1 MWETGMSEGT
11 DETREA
17 GGTAHSGEA
26 AETIPAPEKA
36 RQRDWVPSLIWLI
49 PILAAV
55 IGISLAVKTWVQRG
69 PEITIVFSSAEGLEA
84 GKTKVKY
91 KEVEI
96 GTVQSIMLS
105 KDRTHVLASVQLKKE
120 AESFAAAD
128 SRFWVVRPRIAG
140 SGVSGLSTL
149 LSGAYICADAG
160 VATEKADTF
169 TGLEVPPTITRD
181 VSGKQYVLHAADI
194 GSLDI
199 GSPIYYRRI
208 KVGQVTAFDLDENGK
223 GITIRIFVNAPYD
236 KFIGMNTRFW
246 HASGFDMQINAG
258 GFTFNT
264 QSLATVV
271 LGGLSFQSPDDEP
284 GPPAKENTAFALVES
299 QTEALKE
306 PDGESE
312 VILLDFKQSVRGL
325 TPGAEVSFR
334 GRVLGHV
341 KSIGIEYDPKQREF
355 SMPVLVEVYPARLGQ
370 KFAEYRK
377 QSKDTPQQRLQ
388 FMINRGLYAQLR
400 TGNLLT
406 GQVYIALDFFPKAIS
421 ANAAK
426 KDASS
431 NIAGKDI
438 STTLLQLPTIPSN
451 AEEIQTQISE
461 IALKLSKVPFDQ
473 IGNEMQ
479 QSLKVLKQTLNS
491 TGQLAEKLNND
502 VAPEITVAM
511 KDVRKT
517 LNAAERTLSEDAP
530 LQQDLRQTL
539 QELARAAASLRILTD
554 YFERHPESVIRGKR
568 GDKQ

>member
-1 MWETGMSEGT
+1 MSEGT

-17 GGTAHSGEA
+17 RGAAHSKEA
-26 AETIPAPEKA
+26 AEAIPVPEKV
-36 RQRDWVPSLIWLI
+36 RQRSWVPSLIWLI
-49 PILAAV
+49 PLLAAV
-55 IGISLAVKTWVQRG
+55 IGISLVVKTWVQRG
-69 PEITIVFSSAEGLEA
+69 PEITILFSSAEGLEA

-91 KEVEI
+91 KEVQI

-149 LSGAYICADAG
+149 LSGAYIGADAG
-160 VATEKADTF
+160 VATEKADQF

-208 KVGQVTAFDLDENGK
+208 KVGQVAAFGLDEDGK
-223 GITIRIFVNAPYD
+223 AITIRIFVNAPYD

-246 HASGFDMQINAG
+246 HASGFDMQINTG

-264 QSLATVV
+264 QSLATVL

-284 GPPAKENTAFALVES
+284 GPTAKENTVFALVES

-312 VILLDFKQSVRGL
+312 IILLDFKQSVRGL

-334 GRVLGHV
+334 GLVLGHV

-355 SMPVLVEVYPARLGQ
+355 SMPVLLEIYPARLGQ
-370 KFAEYRK
+370 KFAESRQ
-377 QSKDTPQQRLQ
+377 QSKFTPQQRLQ

-431 NIAGKDI
+431 NIAGKGT

-461 IALKLSKVPFDQ
+461 MALKLSKVPFDQ
-473 IGNEMQ
+473 IGNELQ

-502 VAPEITVAM
+502 VAPEISVAM

-539 QELARAAASLRILTD
+539 QELTRAAVSLRILTD
-554 YFERHPESVIRGKR
+554 YLERHPESVIRGKR

>member
-1 MWETGMSEGT
+1 MSEGT

-17 GGTAHSGEA
+17 RGAAHSKEA
-26 AETIPAPEKA
+26 AEAIPVPEKV
-36 RQRDWVPSLIWLI
+36 RQRSWVPSLIWLI
-49 PILAAV
+49 PLLAAV

-69 PEITIVFSSAEGLEA
+69 PEITILFSSAEGLEA

-91 KEVEI
+91 KEVQI

-149 LSGAYICADAG
+149 LSGAYIGADAG
-160 VATEKADTF
+160 VATEKADQF
-169 TGLEVPPTITRD
+169 TGLEVPPTITRG

-208 KVGQVTAFDLDENGK
+208 KVGQVTAFGLDEDGK
-223 GITIRIFVNAPYD
+223 AITIRIFVNAPYD
-236 KFIGMNTRFW
+236 KFIGINTRFW

-264 QSLATVV
+264 QSLATVL

-284 GPPAKENTAFALVES
+284 GPTAKENTVFALVES

-312 VILLDFKQSVRGL
+312 IILLDFKQSVRGL

-334 GRVLGHV
+334 GLVLGHV

-355 SMPVLVEVYPARLGQ
+355 SMPVLLEIYPARLGQ

-377 QSKDTPQQRLQ
+377 QSKYTPQQRLQ

-431 NIAGKDI
+431 NIAGKGT

-461 IALKLSKVPFDQ
+461 MALKLSKVPFDQ
-473 IGNEMQ
+473 IGNELQ

-502 VAPEITVAM
+502 VAPEIAVAM

-539 QELARAAASLRILTD
+539 QELTRAAVSLRILTD
-554 YFERHPESVIRGKR
+554 YLERHPESVIRGKR

>member
-1 MWETGMSEGT
+1 MSEGT
-11 DETREA
+11 DETREV
-17 GGTAHSGEA
+17 GGTARPGEA

-69 PEITIVFSSAEGLEA
+69 PEITIIFNSAEGLEA

-91 KEVEI
+91 KEVDI
-96 GTVQSIMLS
+96 GTVQSLMLS
-105 KDRTHVLASVQLKKE
+105 DDRSHVLVSVQLKRE
-120 AESFAAAD
+120 AKSFTVAD

-149 LSGAYICADAG
+149 LFGSYIGADAG

-169 TGLEVPPTITRD
+169 TGLEVPPIITRGA
-181 VSGKQYVLHAADI
+181 SGKQYALHASNI
-194 GSLDI
+194 GSVDI
-199 GSPIYYRRI
+199 GSPVYYRRV
-208 KVGQVTAFDLDENGK
+208 KAGQVTAFDLDDDGK
-223 GITIRIFVNAPYD
+223 GITVRIFINTPYD
-236 KFIGMNTRFW
+236 KFIGINTRFW
-246 HASGFDMQINAG
+246 HASGFDMQLSAT
-258 GFTFNT
+258 GFTLNT
-264 QSLATVV
+264 QSLASVV
-271 LGGLSFQSPDDEP
+271 LGGLSFQSPDDDP
-284 GPPAKENTAFALVES
+284 GPPAKENTAFVLAES
-299 QTEALKE
+299 EAEALKE
-306 PDGESE
+306 PDGQSE
-312 VILLDFKQSVRGL
+312 IILLDFKQSVRGL

-334 GRVLGHV
+334 GLVLGHV

-370 KFAEYRK
+370 KYVEDRM

-388 FMINRGLYAQLR
+388 FMINRGLCAQLR
-400 TGNLLT
+400 TGNFLT
-406 GQVYIALDFFPKAIS
+406 REVYIAFDFFPKAIS
-421 ANAAK
+421 ASAGK
-426 KDASS
+426 KDASRS
-431 NIAGKDI
+431 IAGEDT
-438 STTLLQLPTIPSN
+438 SHVLLQLPTIPSSVD
-451 AEEIQTQISE
+451 EIQTQISQ

>member
-1 MWETGMSEGT
+1 MSEGT

-17 GGTAHSGEA
+17 VGTAHSGEA
-26 AETIPAPEKA
+26 AEAIPAPEKV

-49 PILAAV
+49 PLLAAV

-69 PEITIVFSSAEGLEA
+69 PEITIIFSSAEGLEA

-91 KEVEI
+91 KDVEI

-105 KDRTHVLASVQLKKE
+105 KDRTHILASVQLKKE
-120 AESFAAAD
+120 AESFTAAD

-149 LSGAYICADAG
+149 LSGAYIGADAG
-160 VATEKADTF
+160 VATEKADQF

-208 KVGQVTAFDLDENGK
+208 KVGQVTAFDLDEDGK

-271 LGGLSFQSPDDEP
+271 LGGLSFQSPADES
-284 GPPAKENTAFALVES
+284 GPPAKENTAFVLAES
-299 QTEALKE
+299 QIEALKE

-312 VILLDFKQSVRGL
+312 IILLDFKHSVRGL

-334 GRVLGHV
+334 GLVLGHV
-341 KSIGIEYDPKQREF
+341 KSIGIEYDRKQREF
-355 SMPVLVEVYPARLGQ
+355 SMPVLLEIYPARLGQ
-370 KFAEYRK
+370 KFIEDRN
-377 QSKDTPQQRLQ
+377 QSKYTPQQRLQ
-388 FMINRGLYAQLR
+388 FMINRGLCAQLR

-406 GQVYIALDFFPKAIS
+406 GQVYIALDFFPKAIP
-421 ANAAK
+421 ANKAK

-431 NIAGKDI
+431 NMAGKDT

-473 IGNEMQ
+473 IGNELQ

-502 VAPEITVAM
+502 VAPEISVAM

-539 QELARAAASLRILTD
+539 QELARAAVSLRILTD